1 MHAMSGKGSA
11 QRDCMEQPIKKT
23 RKSVPRP
30 NSGRRAVDGAT
41 DLVKVGIRLT
51 PAQHEWVKAN
61 GQHALRQLIQA
72 HIDAGKA
79 ESTIIETASAAEVQR
94 KAYGLV
100 YGALTANQ
108 KAYWR
113 KQCERYGIPIHEGL
127 ND

>member
-1 MHAMSGKGSA
+1 
-11 QRDCMEQPIKKT
+11 MEQQIKKT

-30 NSGRRAVDGAT
+30 NSGRRAVDGAM

-61 GQHALRQLIQA
+61 GQHALRQLVQA

-79 ESTIIETASAAEVQR
+79 ESTIIETASAAEVRR
-94 KAYGLV
+94 KACSLV
-100 YGALTANQ
+100 HVTLTTNQ

-113 KQCERYGIPIHEGL
+113 KRCERHGIPVSDGL
-127 ND
+127 KD